1 MEAIGACWSRDG
13 MKNEDRG
20 KEMGK
25 ATVKRQEN
33 DMSEW
38 PNGPFISKKKKFH
51 NNIYKLYSK
60 IISTTHLKKKSS
72 NKTNIIIIQ

>member
-1 MEAIGACWSRDG
+1 MVITETRRAARDSDGGNRDVLKQRQG

-38 PNGPFISKKKKFH
+38 PNGPFISK
-51 NNIYKLYSK
+51 
-60 IISTTHLKKKSS
+60 
-72 NKTNIIIIQ
+72 